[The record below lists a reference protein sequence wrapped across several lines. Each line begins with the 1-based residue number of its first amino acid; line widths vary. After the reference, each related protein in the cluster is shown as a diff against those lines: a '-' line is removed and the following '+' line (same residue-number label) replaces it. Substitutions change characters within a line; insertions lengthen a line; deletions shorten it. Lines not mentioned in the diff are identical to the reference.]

1 MTSVTELQKEIHKT
15 RSYLHRLVT
24 RYLKT
29 QTKVSRYSERERVEQ
44 VKREL
49 LKRFPNMTF
58 SERDERLLRLV
69 GTLPYVPLGKE
80 KEEIARAIAAEYA

>member
-15 RSYLHRLVT
+15 RSYLHRLET
-24 RYLKT
+24 RYLKI
-29 QTKVSRYSERERVEQ
+29 QTKVSRYSERQRVEQ
-44 VKREL
+44 AKREL
-49 LKRFPNMTF
+49 LKKFPNMTF

-80 KEEIARAIAAEYA
+80 KEEIARAIAAKYA